1 MCSVTRP
8 QLITIRKTTSEK
20 YSSPFEPHVNDA
32 DTDRIDER
40 QGGHIPAH
48 RDFRE
53 KYFRGFKK
61 EERSEDGE
69 ENT

>member
-8 QLITIRKTTSEK
+8 QLITIRKTTSGK
-20 YSSPFEPHVNDA
+20 YSSPFEPHANDA
-32 DTDRIDER
+32 CTDRIE

-53 KYFRGFKK
+53 KYFRGFRK
-61 EERSEDGE
+61 EERSDDGV